1 MAFLDR
7 YPVLKK
13 AVANQYQ
20 AILLGGA
27 AAFSALTL
35 SPLPFLVLAGL
46 ELMAMPFLLERLKR
60 RIEIEKKHAERQHQ
74 ALSQEQ
80 RFDILSSAAKTR
92 FARLRQLC
100 DRIQA
105 NYRGLSQASQNI
117 VADQESKFDVILASC
132 LHRLWLVQKYDEMIG
147 AFNENQARG
156 EIGKVKE
163 ALATPGLDPR
173 VRDALEKN
181 LQIRERLFQSVRENV
196 ANRTA
201 LLAELDSLEALLQ
214 LLLQKSVAAT
224 DAMAF
229 SSEIDDVLHQA
240 EADAASIREMEQ
252 MLGTMPEMGE
262 QDALSQR
269 IKQAM
274 PMLTVPPPP
283 PPPPP
288 SSSSRKK
295 EGRRF

>member
-1 MAFLDR
+1 MSFLDR

-13 AVANQYQ
+13 AFANQYQ
-20 AILLGGA
+20 VILVGGA

-35 SPLPFLVLAGL
+35 SPLPLVALAGL

-60 RIEIEKKHAERQHQ
+60 RMDIEKKHAERQHQ

-80 RFDILSSAAKTR
+80 RFAALSHAAQAR

-100 DRIQA
+100 QKIQA

-132 LHRLWLVQKYDEMIG
+132 LHRLWLVQKYDEMMG
-147 AFNENQARG
+147 SFNEKQAQR
-156 EIGKVKE
+156 EIEEVRE
-163 ALATPGLDPR
+163 ALATPDLDPR

-181 LQIRERLFQSVRENV
+181 VEIREQLFKTVRENV
-196 ANRTA
+196 SNRTA

-224 DAMAF
+224 DALVF
-229 SSEIDDVLHQA
+229 SSEIDDVLSQA
-240 EADAASIREMEQ
+240 ESDAASIREMEQ
-252 MLGTMPEMGE
+252 MLGTAPQMGAM
-262 QDALSQR
+262 DVLSEKL
-269 IKQAM
+269 KQA
-274 PMLTVPPPP
+274 LPPPL

-288 SSSSRKK
+288 SSRRK

>member
-35 SPLPFLVLAGL
+35 SPLPLVILAGM

-80 RFDILSSAAKTR
+80 RFDGLSPAAKTR
-92 FARLRQLC
+92 FSRLRQLC

-147 AFNENQARG
+147 AFSENQARG
-156 EIGKVKE
+156 EITKVKE
-163 ALATPGLDPR
+163 ALAASGLDPR

-196 ANRTA
+196 ASRIA
-201 LLAELDSLEALLQ
+201 LLAELDSLETLLQ

-224 DAMAF
+224 DALAF
-229 SSEIDDVLHQA
+229 SSEIDDVLSQA

-252 MLGTMPEMGE
+252 MLGAVPELGE

-269 IKQAM
+269 IKQAL
-274 PMLTVPPPP
+274 PLPTVPPPP
-283 PPPPP
+283 PPPA

>member
-1 MAFLDR
+1 MPFLDR

-13 AVANQYQ
+13 ALANQYQ
-20 AILLGGA
+20 VILLGGA

-35 SPLPFLVLAGL
+35 SPLPLVALAGL

-74 ALSQEQ
+74 AMSQEQ
-80 RFDILSSAAKTR
+80 RFAALSPASRGR
-92 FARLRQLC
+92 FDRLRRLC
-100 DRIQA
+100 EKIQA

-117 VADQESKFDVILASC
+117 TADQESKFDVILASC

-147 AFNENQARG
+147 GFNEKQAQRDI
-156 EIGKVKE
+156 EQVQE
-163 ALATPGLDPR
+163 ALAAPDLDPR
-173 VRDALEKN
+173 VREALEKN
-181 LQIRERLFQSVRENV
+181 VEIRQQLFRSVRENV
-196 ANRTA
+196 ANRAA

-224 DAMAF
+224 DALAF
-229 SSEIDDVLHQA
+229 SSEIDDVLAQS

-252 MLGTMPEMGE
+252 MLGTAPEMGST
-262 QDALSQR
+262 DILSEKL
-269 IKQAM
+269 KQAM
-274 PMLTVPPPP
+274 PTPVPPPLP
-283 PPPPP
+283 PQ
-288 SSSSRKK
+288 RKK